1 MNSAAAT
8 GCSLTGRLGCSN
20 ERFMRHVAAAVLV
33 FVGGFAI
40 MVLEIIGA
48 RYLAARG
55 FGSSFYVWVSQIG
68 VVLAALALGYY
79 VGGALADRY
88 QRMGAL
94 AWLLIPAGLVT
105 FSIPEF
111 TPQLVDALIGR
122 HPPDQPIARL
132 WQKLDPALASAAV
145 FLLPCFAL
153 ATLSPCLVR
162 LASAGL
168 TQVGRVSGL
177 IYAAGTVGSL
187 AGVFVSGY
195 VLIDHLTLPAIFQTV
210 GVVTGL
216 LGGLCWWWDRW
227 FGPMPEAATP

>member
-1 MNSAAAT
+1 M
-8 GCSLTGRLGCSN
+8 
-20 ERFMRHVAAAVLV
+20 

-79 VGGALADRY
+79 MGGALADRC
-88 QRMGAL
+88 QRMRVL
-94 AWLLIPAGLVT
+94 TWLLVPAGLVT
-105 FSIPEF
+105 YFIPAF
-111 TPQLVDALIGR
+111 TPRLVDALIGR
-122 HPPDQPIARL
+122 HPPDTPIPRL
-132 WQKLDPALASAAV
+132 WQKLDPALGSAAV
-145 FLLPCFAL
+145 FLLPCLAL

-162 LASAGL
+162 LAAGGL
-168 TQVGRVSGL
+168 THVGRVSGL

-195 VLIDHLTLPAIFQTV
+195 VLIDQWSLPTIFRAV

-216 LGGLCWWWDRW
+216 LGALCWWWDRW
-227 FGPMPEAATP
+227 FTAGAQAPAAS